1 MIRLLVGLLL
11 ILTSEAS
18 LPDDR
23 VTQAGAFQLELAL
36 EEAGAYSERAWL
48 LEWLGSGRAPREA
61 GISWRGERLALFR
74 GSPDALAEW
83 LVVHDLWRLQ
93 PNNRLEPAL
102 DLALPLTATDQIH
115 QLSSGLGQDYTGRG
129 VLVGLI
135 DSGIDVMHGDFWEGD
150 DCRILALWDQNA
162 DRYWTKAD
170 IEAGR
175 VTQRDANGHGTHV
188 AGIAAGNGRSA
199 AGSPA
204 GGPFIGHAPEA
215 SIVMVAGSLFE
226 SDILQGAE
234 WIFSQAD
241 ALGMPCVLNLSLESH
256 LGAHDGSS
264 LFEDEL
270 EAMSG
275 PGRLIVCAAG
285 NTAEDARHALLE
297 NSLPLNLLPFA
308 STAGEDLFIDCWIEG
323 EGQSVAELL
332 LPDGTVLQPAAGSV
346 QRAGWRIS
354 FTGPESVGGKSHVL
368 ILLSEGRADDSF
380 ELRLS
385 HSTVAPRTIHAWSR
399 GAVFA
404 NASSDYTVG
413 IPATGDSM
421 LVAGSYVHRSSWTD
435 ASGSSWYFPNEVL
448 GQASSFSATGPRVD
462 GREIPHLLMPG
473 QGVFSSLSHDLADMD
488 AYASRLHADGQHLLL
503 QGTSMASP
511 ALAGLIALCLE
522 RKSDLGPSQLDALL
536 RDTSLNPW
544 HEKRGHGLPDAR
556 ILLEAIESWFLDFEL
571 EPGFDAV
578 GIRWQLATGLPGGS
592 QLLKRLRGQEAELLV
607 QFEAASGE
615 WSWQDEGLLPGEVVR
630 YQMTLLDELGEVQAT
645 LESETTSLLQS
656 SGLGISRLYPNPFA
670 DGPLYLEI
678 LSDRAGEADWRMV
691 NLRGARLAGGSCYL
705 ERGQNQLV
713 IQMGALASGTCFFVI
728 RHGDQQAGLAL
739 TRR

>member
-1 MIRLLVGLLL
+1 MIYFLALLL
-11 ILTSEAS
+11 FVPFSDAR
-18 LPDDR
+18 LPADR

-36 EEAGAYSERAWL
+36 EDAALHSERAWL
-48 LEWLGSGRAPREA
+48 LEWLGEGTPPREA
-61 GISWRGERLALFR
+61 GIRWRGQKLAVYR

-83 LVVHDLWRLQ
+83 LEEHDSWRLQ
-93 PNNRLEPAL
+93 PNNRLEPSL
-102 DLALPLTATDQIH
+102 DLALPLTAVDQIH
-115 QLSSGLGQDYTGRG
+115 LNSSGLGQAYTGRG
-129 VLVGLI
+129 VLIGLI
-135 DSGIDVMHGDFWEGD
+135 DSGIDVMHGDFWEGEE
-150 DCRILALWDQNA
+150 CRIMALWDQNA

-188 AGIAAGNGRSA
+188 AGIAAGNGLSA
-199 AGSPA
+199 GGSVA

-215 SIVMVAGSLFE
+215 SIAMVAGSLFE
-226 SDILQGAE
+226 SDILEGAE
-234 WIFSQAD
+234 WIFSQAE

-264 LFEDEL
+264 LFEEEL

-275 PGRLIVCAAG
+275 PGRMIVCAAG
-285 NTAEDARHALLE
+285 NTAEDGRHTLLE

-308 STAGEDLFIDCWIEG
+308 STEGEDLFIDCWIEG
-323 EGQSVAELL
+323 DGSTVAELL
-332 LPDGTVLQPAAGSV
+332 LPDGSTLLPSTGSV

-354 FTGPESVGGKSHVL
+354 FSGPESAGGKTRVL
-368 ILLSEGRADDSF
+368 ILLGEGRAGDSF
-380 ELRLS
+380 ELCLS
-385 HSTVAPRTIHAWSR
+385 HNSVAPRTVHAWSR
-399 GAVFA
+399 GAAFA
-404 NASSDYTVG
+404 NPSGDYTVG

-435 ASGSSWYFPNEVL
+435 ASGSSWYYPNEVT
-448 GQASSFSATGPRVD
+448 GQASSFSAVGPRVD

-536 RDTSLNPW
+536 RDTSLHPW

-556 ILLEAIESWFLDFEL
+556 ILLAAIESWFLAFEL
-571 EPGFDAV
+571 EPGFDAM
-578 GIRWQLATGLPGGS
+578 GIRWQLATGLPGGT
-592 QLLKRLRGQEAELLV
+592 QLLKRLRGEADELV
-607 QFEAASGE
+607 AQFDASAGE
-615 WSWQDEGLLPGEVVR
+615 RSWQDEGLLPGESVR
-630 YQMTLLDELGEVQAT
+630 YQLILLDELGAVQAT
-645 LESETTSLLQS
+645 RESESTSLLQS
-656 SGLGISRLYPNPFA
+656 RGLSISRLHPNPFA
-670 DGPLYLEI
+670 AGPVYLEL
-678 LSDRAGEADWRMV
+678 LSEKSGEANWRIV

-713 IQMGALASGTCFFVI
+713 IQTGALASGTCLFVI
-728 RHGDQQAGLAL
+728 RQGDQQASMAL